1 MVLLHAF
8 FLTDDAEV
16 VLGIGQLV
24 RAGLRSKFLIPKTCE
39 LVGIHT
45 QIQKKITKELLL
57 KLYKTL

>member
-45 QIQKKITKELLL
+45 QIQKKNSQGVIIKIV
-57 KLYKTL
+57 